1 MKSLLSII
9 LCALLFPFLALGQAT
24 GTSGNQATQTTTEAT
39 ETANDS
45 IVVSLL
51 TCTPGS
57 QIYELYGHTALR
69 VHEVNR
75 QSDWVFNYGTFSFK
89 QPHFL
94 WRFVL
99 GNTDY
104 ELGVVPYSFF
114 YDEYVREGRGIE
126 EQVLNLTPDE
136 ARKLVNSLSKN
147 LEPENATYRY
157 NFFYDNC
164 TTRAL
169 LQIEQA
175 VNGKVVWPK
184 AEAGKTLRHIVH
196 EFSATS
202 PWDEFGQDLLLG
214 AEADEEAD
222 ASKQQFAPLYA
233 QRFADKATI
242 KSATGEQR
250 PLVKAT
256 HTLLP
261 AQAVA
266 NEAFPI
272 SPMAACG
279 MLVAITLI
287 ISAVEWRRRKY
298 YWAYDVVLLVAQ
310 GLAGCIIA
318 FLFFFSHH
326 PAVGSNWLV
335 ALFNPLPLVFFP
347 WYMKACANGKRSVTA
362 YVEVALIAITLVAG
376 ICGLQALPLEVYL
389 LMLVLLA
396 RMGMHL
402 KKTAKQIESSK

>member
-1 MKSLLSII
+1 MKSFLSII
-9 LCALLFPFLALGQAT
+9 LCAMLFPLLALGQTVEAT
-24 GTSGNQATQTTTEAT
+24 ATTPKTEAAAA
-39 ETANDS
+39 EAQPDS
-45 IVVSLL
+45 VVVSLL

-57 QIYELYGHTALR
+57 EIYELYGHTALR
-69 VHEVNR
+69 VHEVSR
-75 QSDWVFNYGTFSFK
+75 QSDWVFNYGTFSFS

-104 ELGVVPYSFF
+104 ELGVVPYNFF

-126 EQVLNLTPDE
+126 EQVLNLTSSE
-136 ARKLVNSLSKN
+136 AHQLIRSLSNN
-147 LEPENATYRY
+147 LQPENATYRY

-169 LQIEQA
+169 QQIEQA
-175 VNGKVVWPK
+175 VDGKVVWPQ
-184 AEAGKTLRHIVH
+184 AESGKTLRHIVH
-196 EFSATS
+196 EFSACS
-202 PWDEFGQDLLLG
+202 PWNKFGQDLLLG
-214 AEADEEAD
+214 SEADEEAD
-222 ASKQQFAPLYA
+222 LSKQQFAPLYA
-233 QRFADKATI
+233 QRFADKASI
-242 KSATGEQR
+242 QSPTGERR

-266 NEAFPI
+266 QKTFPV
-272 SPMAACG
+272 SPM
-279 MLVAITLI
+279 VAFGILFAFTVLI
-287 ISAVEWRRRKY
+287 CIVEWRRETY
-298 YWAYDVVLLVAQ
+298 YWAYDVALLALQ

-347 WYMKACANGKRSVTA
+347 WYMKACANGKRSMTA
-362 YVEVALIAITLVAG
+362 YVEVGLIAITLAAG
-376 ICGLQALPLEVYL
+376 ICGLQALPLEVYI
-389 LMLVLLA
+389 LMVVLIA

-402 KKTAKQIESSK
+402 KMTAQRPSNKN